1 MLFSGYAE
9 KVAETTPGHHT
20 VPGRQPAR
28 SPLHQRVPIRG
39 KGTGCHS
46 VFAFQI
52 DRALVAFIFAFCTYL
67 ARIAILCLPAKEGL
81 KLLSEAASLLYQ

>member
-9 KVAETTPGHHT
+9 KVAETTPGHRT

-46 VFAFQI
+46 VFGPHI
-52 DRALVAFIFAFCTYL
+52 DGALVALFLPFVLIQLGLLYFA
-67 ARIAILCLPAKEGL
+67 CLPRKG
-81 KLLSEAASLLYQ
+81 